1 MHKENAVAEAV
12 WLRRPSGYGCRLVT
26 EAAWLRSLHSPETI
40 GATSSGSMH
49 KSDGEWAADI
59 MADIQ
64 EAGAIDSLSGKHS
77 DSGFGIRDSEVAD
90 VEVATAAFA
99 DGVGVD
105 ERVVVGCIEDE
116 EQAMEQLIAAAID
129 VVKVRVAMDSAA
141 TDNVIPP
148 GDLPSD
154 VVLIPNTS
162 GKHFVGANN
171 AHIEKYG
178 QVDTVLKSPA
188 GNRVSCAW
196 QASDVNRALHSVAKV
211 CGPKGEGN
219 AKQDVL
225 FDNDV
230 CVVAPPGVVK
240 AILKRLKPVMQYE
253 REGNLYVAELGMSS
267 FPRQG
272 QHA

>member
-1 MHKENAVAEAV
+1 
-12 WLRRPSGYGCRLVT
+12 
-26 EAAWLRSLHSPETI
+26 
-40 GATSSGSMH
+40 
-49 KSDGEWAADI
+49 
-59 MADIQ
+59 
-64 EAGAIDSLSGKHS
+64 
-77 DSGFGIRDSEVAD
+77 
-90 VEVATAAFA
+90 
-99 DGVGVD
+99 
-105 ERVVVGCIEDE
+105 
-116 EQAMEQLIAAAID
+116 MEQLVAATIE
-129 VVKVRVAMDSAA
+129 VVKVRVAMGSAA

-148 GDLPSD
+148 DQLPSD
-154 VVLIPNTS
+154 VMLIPNTS
-162 GKHFVGANN
+162 GEHFVGANN

-225 FDNDV
+225 FDNDI
-230 CVVAPPGVVK
+230 CVVVPPGVVK

-253 REGNLYVAELGMSS
+253 REGNLYVAELEMSS

>member
-1 MHKENAVAEAV
+1 
-12 WLRRPSGYGCRLVT
+12 
-26 EAAWLRSLHSPETI
+26 
-40 GATSSGSMH
+40 MH
-49 KSDGEWAADI
+49 KSDCEWTADI

-64 EAGAIDSLSGKHS
+64 EAEAIESLSP
-77 DSGFGIRDSEVAD
+77 SG
-90 VEVATAAFA
+90 AAFA
-99 DGVGVD
+99 EGVGAD

-148 GDLPSD
+148 KDLPSD
-154 VVLIPNTS
+154 SVLIPNTS

-230 CVVAPPGVVK
+230 CVVVPPGVVK

-253 REGNLYVAELGMSS
+253 REGNLYVAELEMSS